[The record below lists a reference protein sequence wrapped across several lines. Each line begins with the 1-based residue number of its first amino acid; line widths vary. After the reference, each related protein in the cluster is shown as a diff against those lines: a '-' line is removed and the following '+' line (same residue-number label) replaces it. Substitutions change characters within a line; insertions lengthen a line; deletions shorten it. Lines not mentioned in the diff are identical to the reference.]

1 MFKIAPYIINML
13 MNGTIA
19 VLLTAIVGI
28 ETLAQAMI
36 ENGLKHK
43 RDLFIGLVLYVIV
56 GTIYYFMLRNGS
68 KMAIANALWNAGTSV
83 GVALVGWIMFGQKL
97 QWPFEI
103 SGLALIVVGV
113 FLMGMTK

>member
-1 MFKIAPYIINML
+1 MFKITLYCIVML

-19 VLLTAIVGI
+19 ALLAAIVGS

-56 GTIYYFMLRNGS
+56 GTIYYFMLKNGS

-83 GVALVGWIMFGQKL
+83 GVAIVGWIMFGQKL

-103 SGLALIVVGV
+103 SGLALIVLGV

>member
-1 MFKIAPYIINML
+1 MFKITLYSINML

-19 VLLTAIVGI
+19 SLLAAIVGS

-36 ENGLKHK
+36 EKGLKRK
-43 RDLFIGLVLYVIV
+43 RDLFIGLALYVLV
-56 GTIYYFMLRNGS
+56 GTIYYFMLKNGS

-83 GVALVGWIMFGQKL
+83 GVAIVGWVMFGQKL

-103 SGLALIVVGV
+103 SGLALIVIGV